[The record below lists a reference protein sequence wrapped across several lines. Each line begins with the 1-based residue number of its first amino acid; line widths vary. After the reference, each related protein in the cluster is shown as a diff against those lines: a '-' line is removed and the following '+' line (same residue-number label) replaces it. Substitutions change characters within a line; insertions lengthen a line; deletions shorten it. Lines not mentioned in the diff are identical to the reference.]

1 MEVGSIKKKKWC
13 HERTFSLN
21 VYILLYYR
29 FLLNKRFDRRKELG
43 RKAWMHFEVIFLR
56 FSSVLLSRERAWPYM
71 ASLLAIKVGCLGRRK
86 AATYSLHSSLACIYQ
101 TIARLRE
108 TRFATTYHIGRDAA
122 SILLCM
128 STNEFQHKW
137 CVCRRADGLS
147 WHSARVFVASNRVV
161 AREGLEGPEGP
172 EGPWRSQIL
181 QI

>member
-1 MEVGSIKKKKWC
+1 MEKIIGIEKHAGKV
-13 HERTFSLN
+13 R
-21 VYILLYYR
+21 
-29 FLLNKRFDRRKELG
+29 KRFDRRKELG

-122 SILLCM
+122 FILL
-128 STNEFQHKW
+128 N
-137 CVCRRADGLS
+137 DG
-147 WHSARVFVASNRVV
+147 AKRNR
-161 AREGLEGPEGP
+161 LPY
-172 EGPWRSQIL
+172 L
-181 QI
+181 